1 MRTTTSL
8 GIGIATY
15 LAGLAVGYRVL
26 VRERC
31 LTWGATAAEVK
42 RPMPGDDLLPVADI
56 VSTRAVAVETDPAA
70 VWPWLVQIGLGRG
83 GAYTYDWIE
92 NLLGLDM
99 HSAEEILP
107 QFQDL
112 APGDEFR
119 LGESGPTL
127 RVAVLEPE
135 RALVF
140 ASTDGH
146 WIWSFGLYP
155 EGDRTRL
162 ISRNR
167 IALPAAG
174 APKRLFYRLIMEPG
188 SWVMERKMLLGLARR
203 AERRDAVSTPAVA
216 EAAPS
221 PVAEGNLLP

>member
-56 VSTRAVAVETDPAA
+56 VSTRAVTVETDPAA
-70 VWPWLVQIGLGRG
+70 VWPWLVQIGPGRG

-167 IALPAAG
+167 IALPDAG

-188 SWVMERKMLLGLARR
+188 SWVMEHKMLLGLARR
-203 AERRDAVSTPAVA
+203 AERRDAVSTPVAA
-216 EAAPS
+216 EAAAS
-221 PVAEGNLLP
+221 PVAEGDLLR